1 MKQKIKKMRNLAI
14 IILLILSIKQTFAQ
28 TMETKTIEQSIATLE
43 DKMAIKN
50 VVDVFSNLADT
61 KAIAEQVMLFTE
73 DGVVESYSQ
82 GERSSLL
89 KGREQLEQAFSGFL
103 SNFHTVYHQNGQQTI
118 DELTENTAKATS
130 YCQVILVGQQDGK
143 QIKTT
148 MYTIYKDEFVKQ
160 NGQWLIK
167 NRQSNFMWREV
178 EEMK

>member
-1 MKQKIKKMRNLAI
+1 MKKLALI
-14 IILLILSIKQTFAQ
+14 IVLTLSISQTFAQ
-28 TMETKTIEQSIATLE
+28 SMETKTIEQRIATLE
-43 DKMAIKN
+43 DKMAIKE

-73 DGVVESYSQ
+73 DGVVESYSN

-103 SNFHTVYHQNGQQTI
+103 SNFHTVYHHNGQQTI

-130 YCQVILVGQQDGK
+130 YCQVILVGEQDGK
-143 QIKTT
+143 QMKTSL
-148 MYTIYKDEFVKQ
+148 YTIYKDEFVKR

-167 NRQSNFMWREV
+167 HRQSNFMWREM
-178 EEMK
+178 EEVN